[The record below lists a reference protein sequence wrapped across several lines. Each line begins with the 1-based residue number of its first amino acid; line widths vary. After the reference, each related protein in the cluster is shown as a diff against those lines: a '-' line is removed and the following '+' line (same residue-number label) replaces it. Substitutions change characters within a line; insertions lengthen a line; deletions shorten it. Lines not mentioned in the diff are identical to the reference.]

1 MLDRALRGDLRE
13 RVDGG
18 FEGWC
23 WAPDRPEARLVVD
36 LLVNDTPAASI
47 VAAVFRRDLQL
58 RGIGDGRHGFALR
71 LPPNLAETT
80 GEHIVSARERAT
92 GVVFGRVLRSA
103 PGEAAGG
110 DRLAAIAETMD
121 GLWQRLETARAA
133 EQAPAAAARLRD
145 ALGILAGRLAARHAV
160 HRAADDIDPG
170 AYAHGPP
177 IVLPYLPAPV
187 LSVVLRAGNA
197 CAAWRC
203 LAALAPAADLAG
215 AEFIVVDPGRDPL
228 AALLP
233 ARVRNLRYI
242 RDADATTLA
251 AAANVA
257 TAAARGTR
265 FLVLGE
271 TTPNPSAASLLALAR
286 AAARGAP
293 AVLLGPAAAAAMI
306 RAGERR
312 PAEAARL
319 RGRLGVAFCIDRTLW
334 RDLGPLDT
342 DLHDGAGLEC
352 ADLAFRAQLL
362 GLDVRAVAEPN
373 AADTTAA
380 LPAGTTRNGC
390 VAPAE
395 MRRALAAF
403 TARWGI
409 ATLDPAAP
417 PA

>member
-1 MLDRALRGDLRE
+1 MLDRALKGDLRE

-23 WAPDRPEARLVVD
+23 WAPDRPDARLVVD
-36 LLVNDTPAASI
+36 LLVNDTLAASI

-80 GEHIVSARERAT
+80 GEHIVTARDRAT
-92 GVVFGRVLRSA
+92 GVVFGRVLRGA
-103 PGEAAGG
+103 ADEAHGG

-121 GLWQRLETARAA
+121 GLWQRLETVRAA
-133 EQAPAAAARLRD
+133 EQAPAAVSRLRD

-160 HRAADDIDPG
+160 HRAADDVDPG
-170 AYAHGPP
+170 VHADGQP
-177 IVLPYLPAPV
+177 ILLPHLPAPV
-187 LSVVLRAGNA
+187 LSIVLRAA
-197 CAAWRC
+197 SAPAALRC

-215 AEFIVVDPGRDPL
+215 AEFIVVDPGLDPFS
-228 AALLP
+228 ALLP
-233 ARVRNLRYI
+233 ARVRNVRYV
-242 RDADATTLA
+242 RDTAAATLA

-257 TAAARGTR
+257 AAAARGTR
-265 FLVLGE
+265 LLVLGE
-271 TTPNPSAASLLALAR
+271 TTPSPSAASLLALAR
-286 AAARGAP
+286 AAARAAP
-293 AVLLGPAAAAAMI
+293 AVLLGQAAAAAMV
-306 RAGERR
+306 RAGERP

-319 RGRLGVAFCIDRTLW
+319 RGRLGVAVCIDRALW

-352 ADLAFRAQLL
+352 ADLAFRARLL
-362 GLDVRAVAEPN
+362 GLDVRAVAEP
-373 AADTTAA
+373 AAAVAATA
-380 LPAGTTRNGC
+380 LPAPTSPTGR

-403 TARWGI
+403 TARWGV
-409 ATLDPAAP
+409 AALDPAAP